1 MELDVFIDSRHCQSF
16 GNITVP
22 VHKHRWQVRMKV
34 AEPEADSP
42 AVVRYSKVL
51 AAVTST
57 LQPFDRVIL
66 NEIYPFNIIIEPTH
80 DNIAMY
86 FFNILEDTLAMMDLK
101 LLEMSMWEDQDLV
114 KLITQRNTS
123 LGELLRDEDIL
134 KAMRHDLPE
143 TVKVKRNPIKSKLGK
158 IIGNATRPI

>member
-22 VHKHRWQVRMKV
+22 VHKHRWQVRMKL
-34 AEPEADSP
+34 AETGDDSP
-42 AVVRYSKVL
+42 VVVRYSKVL

-57 LQPFDRVIL
+57 LQPFDGVIL
-66 NEIYPFNIIIEPTH
+66 NEVYPFNIIEPTH

-86 FFNILEDTLAMMDLK
+86 FYNILEDTLAMMDLK
-101 LLEMSMWEDQDLV
+101 LLEMSMWEDHDLV
-114 KLITQRNTS
+114 KLITQRNS
-123 LGELLRDEDIL
+123 KLGELLRGEDIL

-143 TVKVKRNPIKSKLGK
+143 TVKSKRNPIKGKLVQ
-158 IIGNATRPI
+158 ILSNATRSI

>member
-34 AEPEADSP
+34 AEPGEDST

-66 NEIYPFNIIIEPTH
+66 NEVYPFNIIEPTH

-86 FFNILEDTLAMMDLK
+86 FYNILEDTLAMMDLK

-114 KLITQRNTS
+114 KHITQRNTS
-123 LGELLRDEDIL
+123 LGELLRGEDIL

-143 TVKVKRNPIKSKLGK
+143 TVKVKRNPIKSKLVK
-158 IIGNATRPI
+158 ILSSATRPI